1 LRIPLGITIIGGLLL
16 SQLVTLYTTPVIYLV
31 LERIR
36 TRVSGPRLQAIMEDE
51 EPPITR
57 EAAE

>member
-1 LRIPLGITIIGGLLL
+1 MTDEKD
-16 SQLVTLYTTPVIYLV
+16 SVQVIYLV

>member
-1 LRIPLGITIIGGLLL
+1 LL

-36 TRVSGPRLQAIMEDE
+36 SRVSGPRLQALMEDE
-51 EPPITR
+51 EPPVRR